1 MSSSTDP
8 VLVTGCSSGI
18 GAATAAAL
26 LAAGHVV
33 YASARRPETM
43 AALEAAGAHTLALDV
58 TSEDSMAAAVNRIVE
73 SHGRVGA
80 LVNNAGYGEYGTIEE
95 TDLAKVRTMFETNVF
110 GLARLTQLV
119 LPSMRAARGGRIVN
133 ISSMG
138 GRITFPVGGYY
149 HATKYAMEAISD
161 ALRNEVRP
169 FGIRV
174 VIVEPGLIRSQ
185 FGDTAMS
192 SEAASVDPA
201 SPYAALLAASASAT
215 TGSYEHPM
223 LAAEPEKVAAV
234 VVKAVESRRPRS
246 RYVITPAARAMITA
260 RTLGGDRVWDGIVGR
275 QFKH

>member
-58 TSEDSMAAAVNRIVE
+58 TSEDSMAAAVKRIVE
-73 SHGRVGA
+73 RHGRVGA

-119 LPSMRAARGGRIVN
+119 LPSMRAARGGRIV
-133 ISSMG
+133 
-138 GRITFPVGGYY
+138 
-149 HATKYAMEAISD
+149 
-161 ALRNEVRP
+161 
-169 FGIRV
+169 
-174 VIVEPGLIRSQ
+174 
-185 FGDTAMS
+185 
-192 SEAASVDPA
+192 
-201 SPYAALLAASASAT
+201 
-215 TGSYEHPM
+215 
-223 LAAEPEKVAAV
+223 
-234 VVKAVESRRPRS
+234 
-246 RYVITPAARAMITA
+246 
-260 RTLGGDRVWDGIVGR
+260 
-275 QFKH
+275 

>member
-119 LPSMRAARGGRIVN
+119 LPAMRAQRAGRIVN
-133 ISSMG
+133 VSSMG
-138 GRITFPVGGYY
+138 ANFTFPGGGFY
-149 HATKYAMEAISD
+149 HATKYAVEAISD